1 MIHAL
6 AETTSEAY
14 WDNYWFIHDCS
25 ITNKEN
31 QIDWWWRN
39 WFSLALQ
46 CMPTHLCNFIK
57 VLLVWCC
64 SKLPI
69 HVTGMS
75 NYYHYHLYYWHF
87 YHYHYMYDQYHLGIA
102 RLRHI
107 QCGYREGQNKPAL
120 KLKHNHNEM
129 VTSSNGN
136 IFRVTGPLWRE
147 SNGHRWIPLTK
158 ASDTGLWYFLWS
170 APEQTLE
177 QKIDTPVIWDAIELI
192 MTPL

>member
-75 NYYHYHLYYWHF
+75 NYYHHHHYYWHF

-120 KLKHNHNEM
+120 KLKHNHNKM

-136 IFRVTGPLWRE
+136 IFRVTGLCDGNP
-147 SNGHRWIPLTK
+147 PV
-158 ASDTGLWYFLWS
+158 TGGFPS
-170 APEQTLE
+170 QR
-177 QKIDTPVIWDAIELI
+177 PVTQRFGVFFDLRLNKRLI
-192 MTPL
+192 KQ